1 MSVLKLLGAIK
12 IMSNYIV
19 ILPLFL
25 FVVGTICIVID
36 IFTNKDYNTR
46 EGFFYNDDFY
56 ET

>member
-1 MSVLKLLGAIK
+1 MSVLKLLGVIK

-25 FVVGTICIVID
+25 FVVGTTCIVID
-36 IFTNKDYNTR
+36 IFTNKDHTR